1 MSKTLELPEGTYR
14 VTKTKVK
21 DDSQFRMIDKGHTV
35 IGEYSPTV
43 TVGQSFHAEGRGFRD
58 YVRTS
63 WVKDFI
69 LMGDG
74 KVEIETENSIY
85 LLEEIDPKAPP
96 KLPLT

>member
-21 DDSQFRMIDKGHTV
+21 DDSLFRMIDSGHTV
-35 IGEYSPTV
+35 IGEYAPV
-43 TVGQSFHAEGRGFRD
+43 VNVGESFHAQGRGFRD

-63 WVKDFI
+63 FVKDFI
-69 LMGDG
+69 LLDDG

-85 LLEEIDPKAPP
+85 LLEEIAETP
-96 KLPLT
+96 